1 MSDCCSRF
9 SEINP
14 VDRREQVLLEVFV
27 LSSQTSG
34 YMSVALQFVLSEIF
48 GHFETRPMKT
58 LAKPNQF
65 GMIKK

>member
-1 MSDCCSRF
+1 
-9 SEINP
+9 
-14 VDRREQVLLEVFV
+14 
-27 LSSQTSG
+27 
-34 YMSVALQFVLSEIF
+34 MSVALQFVLSEIF